1 MGQHIPDVSRA
12 DVERVAARDFP
23 AEQVPQVLIALS
35 SYGTESYHR
44 EIDRVHLDILKLAAG
59 EFDRIA
65 QETDNACCD
74 YRDTML
80 AAEYP
85 NYGKKMF
92 RIDKL
97 PLEERK
103 RIVEAD
109 KDQYESWLHRTETEG
124 EQGVDPNA

>member
-1 MGQHIPDVSRA
+1 MGQHIPDISRA
-12 DVERVAARDFP
+12 DVVRIAARDFP
-23 AEQVPQVLIALS
+23 AEQVNQVLTALS

-44 EIDRVHLDILKLAAG
+44 EVDRVHLDILKLAAG
-59 EFDRIA
+59 DFDRIA

-85 NYGKKMF
+85 NYRKKMF

-97 PLEERK
+97 PPEERK
-103 RIVEAD
+103 RIVKAD
-109 KDQYESWLHRTETEG
+109 KNQFESWLHRTETEG
-124 EQGVDPNA
+124 EHGIDPKA

>member
-12 DVERVAARDFP
+12 DVERVVARDFP
-23 AEQVPQVLIALS
+23 PEQVPQVLAAIS
-35 SYGTESYHR
+35 TYGTESYHR
-44 EIDRVHLDILKLAAG
+44 EVDRVHLDILKLAAG
-59 EFDRIA
+59 EFEQIA
-65 QETDNACCD
+65 RETENACCD

-97 PLEERK
+97 PHEERK
-103 RIVEAD
+103 RIIDAD
-109 KDQYESWLHRTETEG
+109 KEQYESWLNRTT
-124 EQGVDPNA
+124 N